1 MMAEL
6 KLSGTLDFSGLLTL
20 ADKVTVDG
28 QEVLVENDAQGNAP
42 GPVLIPPPPGAPIT
56 TDVTVKVISSFNK
69 TVKAGQKAIVT
80 QGIVLQGNTWPGMV
94 LPSSINST
102 VTVDHL
108 AMNVVN
114 DQATIFPSG
123 MSAPLTTS
131 GQ

>member
-6 KLSGTLDFSGLLTL
+6 KLSGMLDFSGNLTL
-20 ADKVTVDG
+20 ADKVTVNG

-42 GPVLIPPPPGAPIT
+42 GPVLIPPPPASPAT

-69 TVKAGQKAIVT
+69 TVKAGQKAIVA
-80 QGIVLQGNTWPGMV
+80 QGIVLQGSMWPGMV
-94 LPSSINST
+94 LPSSANST
-102 VTVDHL
+102 VTINHL

-114 DQATIFPSG
+114 DMAIVFPSG
-123 MSAPLTTS
+123 MSAPLSTS